1 MNFDE
6 HEARFVTKNK
16 HLLGM
21 LIASLLFS
29 GVSAFMLVT
38 KERYFV
44 FSSGEVF
51 KERVLAE
58 QVCLESFKSIV
69 SNDPNSQVISEAI
82 LEILEKSPFLLDLE
96 IVLKLK
102 SLETGKCQIIVKS
115 NKRVHS
121 FLIELIESDDFPFFY
136 KLNAIDEVGHSEGEV

>member
-6 HEARFVTKNK
+6 HEARFVTRNK

-29 GVSAFMLVT
+29 GVSAFMLIT

-44 FSSGEVF
+44 FFSGEIF

-58 QVCLESFKSIV
+58 QICLESFKSIV
-69 SNDPNSQVISEAI
+69 ANDPNSQVISGAI
-82 LEILEKSPFLLDLE
+82 LEILEKSPFLLDLDK
-96 IVLKLK
+96 VLKLK
-102 SLETGKCQIIVKS
+102 SLENGRCQIIVKS
-115 NKRVHS
+115 KRKLHS

-136 KLNAIDEVGHSEGEV
+136 KLNAIDEVSTREGEV